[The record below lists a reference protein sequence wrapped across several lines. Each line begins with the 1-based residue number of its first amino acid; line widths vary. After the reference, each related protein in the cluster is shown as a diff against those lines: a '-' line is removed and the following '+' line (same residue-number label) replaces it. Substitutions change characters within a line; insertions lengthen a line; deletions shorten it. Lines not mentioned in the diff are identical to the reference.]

1 MTAHHFHAV
10 IWIDHREARVFHFNP
25 TEVEKLVIHP
35 DHPTKH
41 VHQQSSKDEHAYFH
55 ATAEAIADAGAVL
68 VVGPAHTKTDFVKYF
83 EQHHPK
89 LKSIIAGVETVDHPS
104 DGQVVAFAR
113 KYLKVTD
120 RVTPQIV

>member
-25 TEVEKLVIHP
+25 TDVEKLVIHP

-41 VHQQSSKDEHAYFH
+41 VHQQSSKDQQNYFH
-55 ATAEAIADAGAVL
+55 AAAEAIADAGAVL
-68 VVGPAHTKTDFVKYF
+68 VVGPAHTKTDFVKYI

-89 LKSIIAGVETVDHPS
+89 LKGVIAGIETVDHPS

-120 RVTPQIV
+120 RVSPQIV